1 MARWLFQANGAL
13 ASKTRCFCFIVC
25 ILLAFSSSFCY
36 LIPIMPRPPEQQSGH
51 EIIREPF
58 LLSSRFATK
67 EAAEVPYNA
76 LQQILREREDVDF
89 SVYRILQ
96 NWQEEQP
103 TKKPWF
109 VVTLGETPPEPV
121 VKQVTEII
129 NQGEVSPLPNQV
141 VLQLAERRLERIQQG
156 RPFAST

>member
-1 MARWLFQANGAL
+1 
-13 ASKTRCFCFIVC
+13 
-25 ILLAFSSSFCY
+25 
-36 LIPIMPRPPEQQSGH
+36 MPRPPEQQSGH

-156 RPFAST
+156 RPYTEAHYSPTVSPRKDRNREKMKRKMQQNSRRQNRGK